1 MNVGIPKNYEC
12 VRLERVKVS
21 LGTKNKEIEGSSDL
35 GAANTYN
42 KLE

>member
-21 LGTKNKEIEGSSDL
+21 LGTKNKKIERSSDL
-35 GAANTYN
+35 GGSKY
-42 KLE
+42 L